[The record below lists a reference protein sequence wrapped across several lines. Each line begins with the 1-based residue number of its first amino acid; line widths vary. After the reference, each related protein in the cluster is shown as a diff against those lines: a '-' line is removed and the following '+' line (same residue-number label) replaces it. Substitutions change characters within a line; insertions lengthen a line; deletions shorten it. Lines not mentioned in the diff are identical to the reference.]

1 MAEPPSAQPLADLA
15 SRMPSLPR
23 QQQVLARTILES
35 PELVAF
41 GSVRDLAAQ
50 LGMNSA
56 TIIRFAKALGLSG
69 YQALQAAVR
78 ESYLARAGARAGR
91 LGGSGAAADL
101 AACHRANL
109 ERAVEDLDAATLDA
123 VVSALVRAG
132 RILVCATGSAVVP
145 GMTLVRLL
153 RHAGLRGELVDGSGV
168 DRIIA
173 LHDVG
178 AGDVVVVIGLWLAFD
193 EQARALAMA
202 HGKGATTVAV
212 VGSPASPLGRLADFT
227 LLAPA
232 QGTNLPFSVVATVA
246 VVEMIVSQVAAR
258 APANASDVEA
268 VLHDEYMREGLLA
281 PAFPPRRAKRTNE
294 RIASDI
300 ATKC

>member
-1 MAEPPSAQPLADLA
+1 MTESPSTPPLTDLA

-41 GSVRDLAAQ
+41 GSVRDLASQ

-56 TIIRFAKALGLSG
+56 TIIRFAKSLGLSG
-69 YQALQAAVR
+69 YQALQAEVR
-78 ESYLARAGARAGR
+78 EAYLARAGARAGR
-91 LGGSGAAADL
+91 REGGGAAAEL
-101 AACHRANL
+101 AAVHRANL
-109 ERAVEDLDAATLDA
+109 ESAVEELDDDTLEA
-123 VVSALVRAG
+123 VVSALVQAG

-145 GMTLVRLL
+145 GMILVRLL

-173 LHDVG
+173 LRDVG

-193 EQARALAMA
+193 EQVRALAMA

-212 VGSPASPLGRLADFT
+212 VGSPASPLGRLANHVI
-227 LLAPA
+227 LAPA

-258 APANASDVEA
+258 NPDNASEIEA
-268 VLHDEYMREGLLA
+268 DLHDLYLREGWLA
-281 PAFPPRRAKRTNE
+281 PAFPTRRVKRTNE
-294 RIASDI
+294 RRSDDV
-300 ATKC
+300 ATDR

>member
-1 MAEPPSAQPLADLA
+1 MTESPSAPPLTDLA

-41 GSVRDLAAQ
+41 GSVRDLASQ

-56 TIIRFAKALGLSG
+56 TIIRFAKSLGLSG
-69 YQALQAAVR
+69 YQALQAEVR
-78 ESYLARAGARAGR
+78 EAYLARAGARAGR
-91 LGGSGAAADL
+91 REGGGAAAEL
-101 AACHRANL
+101 AAVHRANL
-109 ERAVEDLDAATLDA
+109 ESAVEELDDDTLEA
-123 VVSALVRAG
+123 VVSALVQAG

-145 GMTLVRLL
+145 GMILVRLL

-173 LHDVG
+173 LRDVG

-193 EQARALAMA
+193 EQVRALAMA
-202 HGKGATTVAV
+202 HAKGATTVAV
-212 VGSPASPLGRLADFT
+212 VGSPASPLGRLADHVV
-227 LLAPA
+227 LAPA

-258 APANASDVEA
+258 SPDNTSEIEA
-268 VLHDEYMREGLLA
+268 DLHDLYLREGWLA
-281 PAFPPRRAKRTNE
+281 PAFPPRRVKRTNE
-294 RIASDI
+294 RRSDDV
-300 ATKC
+300 ATDR